1 MSRENDVTDLVKF
14 TNPLSEEAQSPK
26 AAVAVTKVP
35 VSLFETPFKAL
46 GASGGTAAFFRV
58 EYKDD
63 EWRTDKTQAGVPID
77 SKDYWIGKDLA
88 RARDEVAF
96 YEEAQKV
103 QPRSSHLL
111 AAAVRMLV
119 FCLGAADGSSLS
131 VLQAHGSWRRYALL
145 CLRSASAKKAGKC

>member
-1 MSRENDVTDLVKF
+1 MSRERGVEDQVKF

-26 AAVAVTKVP
+26 AGAEVAVTKVP

-63 EWRTDKTQAGVPID
+63 EWRKDTTQAGVPID

-96 YEEAQKV
+96 YEEAQKEYTNHERAIFW
-103 QPRSSHLL
+103 QRQLE
-111 AAAVRMLV
+111 
-119 FCLGAADGSSLS
+119 F
-131 VLQAHGSWRRYALL
+131 
-145 CLRSASAKKAGKC
+145 

>member
-1 MSRENDVTDLVKF
+1 MSSAGAADSSDDNIRY
-14 TNPLSEEAQSPK
+14 TNPLSEENVDTNQNAEPEI
-26 AAVAVTKVP
+26 TKVP
-35 VSLFETPFKAL
+35 VTLFQTPFKAL

-63 EWRTDKTQAGVPID
+63 EWQKDETQSGVPID

-103 QPRSSHLL
+103 HNGHERAIL
-111 AAAVRMLV
+111 
-119 FCLGAADGSSLS
+119 
-131 VLQAHGSWRRYALL
+131 
-145 CLRSASAKKAGKC
+145 

>member
-1 MSRENDVTDLVKF
+1 MSRPGATEPQSPADSVRY
-14 TNPLSEEAQSPK
+14 TNPLSEENVDVEVEAS
-26 AAVAVTKVP
+26 AEVEITKVP
-35 VSLFETPFKAL
+35 VSLFQTPFKAL

-63 EWRTDKTQAGVPID
+63 EWQKDETQAGVPID

-103 QPRSSHLL
+103 RSDHERAIL
-111 AAAVRMLV
+111 
-119 FCLGAADGSSLS
+119 
-131 VLQAHGSWRRYALL
+131 
-145 CLRSASAKKAGKC
+145 

>member
-1 MSRENDVTDLVKF
+1 MSRGRAAEPQAPNETVRYS
-14 TNPLSEEAQSPK
+14 NPLSTENLKKEAELE
-26 AAVAVTKVP
+26 VTKVAA
-35 VSLFETPFKAL
+35 SLFQTPFKAL

-63 EWRTDKTQAGVPID
+63 EWRKDQTQAGVPID

-103 QPRSSHLL
+103 RSRNGRHS
-111 AAAVRMLV
+111 ARDRCTEIKLV
-119 FCLGAADGSSLS
+119 ASLRRCS
-131 VLQAHGSWRRYALL
+131 VARR
-145 CLRSASAKKAGKC
+145 LRSELVRKAGRC